1 MVHIIHP
8 LVKSDVFLD
17 TDAQAHTVAHYGYTA
32 RLCVSSIT
40 PKQRR
45 LIMLPAGEW
54 RALH

>member
-1 MVHIIHP
+1 MVTHY
-8 LVKSDVFLD
+8 
-17 TDAQAHTVAHYGYTA
+17 TDAQAHKDTEVHYRYTA

-54 RALH
+54 QALHRGAEGIE